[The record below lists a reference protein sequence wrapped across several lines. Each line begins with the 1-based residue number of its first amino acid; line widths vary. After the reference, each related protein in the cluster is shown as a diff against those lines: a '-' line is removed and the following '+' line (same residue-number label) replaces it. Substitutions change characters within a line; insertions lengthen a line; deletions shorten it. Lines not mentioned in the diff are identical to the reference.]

1 MFDIKTMLY
10 SIPAV
15 IIGLTLHEFMHAF
28 AAYKMGDSTAKDQ
41 GRLTLN
47 PLKHID
53 LLGMVFIII
62 AGFGWA
68 KPVQFNPANLKR
80 PKLARAVIALAGP
93 FSNLALG
100 SLMLLVLKLLLAIA
114 PSQGN
119 AVYEAVLTAMVY
131 FGYIN
136 FGLFV
141 FNMLPIPPLD
151 GSHILFQGL
160 NLKPETEM
168 KFYKYGT
175 YALFAVILL
184 ERRASIDILPITWLV
199 EKMVG
204 FFL

>member
-1 MFDIKTMLY
+1 MFNIKTMLY

-15 IIGLTLHEFMHAF
+15 IIGLTVHEFMHAF
-28 AAYKMGDSTAKDQ
+28 AAYKMGDTTAKEQ

-47 PLKHID
+47 PFKHID
-53 LLGMVFIII
+53 ILGMIFIII

-68 KPVQFNPANLKR
+68 KPVQFNPANLKK
-80 PKLARAVIALAGP
+80 PKLARAFISLAGP
-93 FSNLALG
+93 ASNLVLG
-100 SLMLLVLKLLLAIA
+100 ALMLLLLKLSLVLF
-114 PSQGN
+114 PTQGN
-119 AVYEAVLTAMVY
+119 AIHEAVITAMFY

-151 GSHILFQGL
+151 GSHILFQSL

-175 YALFAVILL
+175 YALFAVIIL
-184 ERRASIDILPITWLV
+184 ERKASITILPISWLV
-199 EKMVG
+199 EKMTG
-204 FFL
+204 LFL

>member
-15 IIGLTLHEFMHAF
+15 IIGLTVHEFMHAF
-28 AAYKMGDSTAKDQ
+28 AEYKMGDSTAKEQ

-47 PLKHID
+47 PLKHIYI
-53 LLGMVFIII
+53 LGMVFIII

-93 FSNLALG
+93 VSNLVLG
-100 SLMLLVLKLLLAIA
+100 ALMLLLLKLLLVIV
-114 PSQGN
+114 PPQSN
-119 AVYEAVLTAMVY
+119 ALYEAVLTAMVY

-136 FGLFV
+136 FGLFI

-175 YALFAVILL
+175 YVLFAIIIL
-184 ERRASIDILPITWLV
+184 ERKTDITILPISWLV
-199 EKMVG
+199 EKIAG